1 MQITEY
7 YFPLDSDKR
16 RAYNGFIISAIS
28 TDFADDDK
36 HIWQIAINMITKC
49 LFSLIL
55 CGSRVILI
63 SAENKEMFEMN
74 NMKIKVISLSVAVI
88 MLLGMAA
95 ISITAVNAAQ
105 VTETTSSD
113 TTEVTQSVP
122 SSDAASSTADSAT
135 PDSTVDSTNGAIAT
149 GGSTMWI
156 AGVTVLFVVSG
167 VLYLAASR
175 RREKQ

>member
-1 MQITEY
+1 MIFRLTALCAGRIMCLSYQ
-7 YFPLDSDKR
+7 
-16 RAYNGFIISAIS
+16 ISAIS
-28 TDFADDDK
+28 TEFADDDK

-49 LFSLIL
+49 LLSLIL
-55 CGSRVILI
+55 CGFSDILI

-74 NMKIKVISLSVAVI
+74 NIKIKVISISVAVI

-113 TTEVTQSVP
+113 TTETTQPVP
-122 SSDAASSTADSAT
+122 ASDAASSTADSAT
-135 PDSTVDSTNGAIAT
+135 PDSTGDSANGAIAT

-167 VLYLAASR
+167 ALYLVANR
-175 RREKQ
+175 RREKR